1 MRIFSFWVQV
11 LPVISGVVW
20 LAMLLSMLLY
30 WIIHTDRQ
38 RYSSMADRQSI
49 AYISDVGASTL
60 KPLFIAGCAVTVVFL
75 DLSFLADLWLRHRGR
90 LVPNMSTGEKV
101 LKALTIVFALVGT
114 VGLICLAIFDTAR
127 HPSLH
132 RVFLGLFIVGY
143 LLSAVF
149 ICWEYQRL
157 GIKYREHRVLR
168 ISFWVKLAFILVEA
182 AIAIAF
188 AVTMRSGN
196 PDVAAVL
203 EWVVAFVFSFYV
215 FSFAIDLWPAVR
227 TKHHA
232 RRFQKPAGSGSGS
245 TSPRAADDDDS
256 NLEMAGAPVADA
268 QQYPRYMAQG
278 PSSNF

>member
-1 MRIFSFWVQV
+1 MKIFSFWV

-20 LAMLLSMLLY
+20 LGMLLSMLLY

-227 TKHHA
+227 TKQHA
-232 RRFQKPAGSGSGS
+232 RRFQKPGGSGS
-245 TSPRAADDDDS
+245 TSPRADDD
-256 NLEMAGAPVADA
+256 NLEMADAPVVEG